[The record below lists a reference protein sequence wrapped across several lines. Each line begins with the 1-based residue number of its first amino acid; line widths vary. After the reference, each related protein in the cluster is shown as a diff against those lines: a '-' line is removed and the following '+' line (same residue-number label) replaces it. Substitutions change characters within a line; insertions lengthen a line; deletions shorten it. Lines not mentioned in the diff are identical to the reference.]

1 MNPRASRVLFL
12 GLDGGVQSV
21 LDPVFERGW
30 MPNLAGFWRRAASGR
45 LRSTEPMVTPVA
57 WTSFS
62 TGRSPLSHGVHDFNY
77 LDPRDRTIRDHD
89 AGTVRGPTIWQ
100 ILSDLGGSVV
110 SLGLPLTHPAPP
122 ARGLIVAGADAPNLT
137 EAFAQCPDFGR
148 RIRVEVPNYTN
159 KLVWKRRP
167 STAEEALIEAQRCR
181 AIFHAQVETAARAD
195 ARVDWTAMM
204 VHFHNLDSLQHRM
217 WPYFD
222 VDETGLRESGFSEA
236 VESSLRGLDDAIGR
250 LLELASLR
258 DAAVVA
264 VSDHG
269 FGPCR
274 SLVNVNGMLRAA
286 GLQRTRVYG
295 TRFRYRAIR
304 VAERFR
310 RWRALRRPGGL
321 APSKARPIDG
331 QISCDW
337 KQTVAF
343 APFGQLCGNIFLNPQ
358 AVAGASADRALAE
371 IIELL
376 KDARDPERG
385 ERLFADVFSSAE
397 RFGVDPAEE
406 GMPDLFALSADGYQA
421 QAKWSERYRNT
432 LLLADPG
439 LPGTHWADG
448 VVAIDAPGVRA
459 GRGLNAE
466 LQDLAPSTLALLGLE
481 VPAKMQGRVL
491 HEAFDH
497 PLEELR
503 GEERAPIP
511 PPSLDD
517 DPLLHVVGS
526 GADFA

>member
-1 MNPRASRVLFL
+1 MTPRASRVLFL
-12 GLDGGVQSV
+12 GLDGGVQTV
-21 LDPVFERGW
+21 LDAAFERGW
-30 MPNLAGFWRRAASGR
+30 MPNLATFWRRAASGR

-62 TGRSPLSHGVHDFNY
+62 TGCSPLTHGVHDFNY
-77 LDPRDRTIRDHD
+77 LDPIDRTIRDHD
-89 AGTVRGPTIWQ
+89 AGTVRTPTIWQ

-122 ARGLIVAGADAPNLT
+122 ARGLIVAGADAPNFA

-148 RIRVEVPNYTN
+148 RVRVEAPSYTN

-167 STAEEALIEAQRCR
+167 STADEALAEAQRCR
-181 AIFHAQVETAARAD
+181 AIFQAQVETASLAG

-222 VDETGLRESGFSEA
+222 VDETGLRDSGFNLA
-236 VESSLRGLDDAIGR
+236 VEQCLRGLDDAIGR
-250 LLELASLR
+250 LLELAASR
-258 DAAVVA
+258 DAAVVV

-274 SLVNVNGMLRAA
+274 ALVNINGMLRAA

-331 QISCDW
+331 QLSCDW
-337 KQTVAF
+337 KHTVAF
-343 APFGQLCGNIFLNPQ
+343 APYGQLCGNIFLNPR
-358 AVAGASADRALAE
+358 AVAGAAADRALAE
-371 IIELL
+371 IIGLL

-385 ERLFADVFSSAE
+385 ERLFADVFSAAE

-421 QAKWSERYRNT
+421 QAKWSERHRNT
-432 LLLADPG
+432 ILLADPG
-439 LPGTHWADG
+439 LPATHWADG
-448 VVAIDAPGVRA
+448 VVAIDAPGARA
-459 GRGLNAE
+459 ERGLDAE
-466 LQDLAPSTLALLGLE
+466 LQDLAPSALAMLGLE
-481 VPAKMQGRVL
+481 VPAHMQGRVL
-491 HEAFDH
+491 HEAFH
-497 PLEELR
+497 NPLTSTSLR
-503 GEERAPIP
+503 GEAPTSAP
-511 PPSLDD
+511 PKS
-517 DPLLHVVGS
+517 DPLLHAVGS
-526 GADFA
+526 GADFV

>member
-1 MNPRASRVLFL
+1 MTPRASRVLFL
-12 GLDGGVQSV
+12 GLDGGVQTI
-21 LDPVFERGW
+21 LDAAFDRGW
-30 MPNLAGFWRRAASGR
+30 MPNLARFWSRAASGR
-45 LRSTEPMVTPVA
+45 LKSTEPMVTPVA

-62 TGRSPLSHGVHDFNY
+62 TGCSPLVHGVHDFNY
-77 LDPRDRTIRDHD
+77 LDPSDRTIRDHD
-89 AGTVRGPTIWQ
+89 ATTARAPTIWQ
-100 ILSDLGGSVV
+100 ILSERGGSVV

-122 ARGLIVAGADAPNLT
+122 ARGLIVAGADAPSFD

-148 RIRVEVPNYTN
+148 RIRAEVPDYTH

-167 STAEEALIEAQRCR
+167 KTAEDALIEAQRCR
-181 AIFHAQVETAARAD
+181 AIFQAQAEAALKAD

-222 VDETGLRESGFSEA
+222 IDDTGLRETGFTQA
-236 VESSLRGLDDAIGR
+236 VEQSLRALDEAIGR
-250 LLELASLR
+250 LLELASQR
-258 DAAVVA
+258 DAAVMV

-310 RWRALRRPGGL
+310 RWRAMRRTGGV

-337 KQTVAF
+337 KHTIAF
-343 APFGQLCGNIFLNPQ
+343 APYGQLCGNIFLNPK

-385 ERLFADVFSSAE
+385 DRLFADVFSAAE
-397 RFGVDPAEE
+397 RFRVDPAQE

-432 LLLADPG
+432 ILLTDPG
-439 LPGTHWADG
+439 LPATHWADG
-448 VVAIDAPGVRA
+448 VVAIDAPGVQTGA
-459 GRGLNAE
+459 TLDAE
-466 LQDLAPSTLALLGLE
+466 LQDLAPSALTLLGLE
-481 VPAKMQGRVL
+481 VPDHMQGRTL
-491 HEAFDH
+491 HEAFAG
-497 PLEELR
+497 PLGSPRAEEP
-503 GEERAPIP
+503 ASASPK
-511 PPSLDD
+511 S
-517 DPLLHVVGS
+517 DPMLHAVGS
-526 GADFA
+526 GADFL

>member
-1 MNPRASRVLFL
+1 MTPRASRVLFL

-21 LDPVFERGW
+21 FDPVFERGW
-30 MPNLAGFWRRAASGR
+30 MPNLAGFWGRAASGR

-62 TGRSPLSHGVHDFNY
+62 TGQPPLTHGVHDFNY
-77 LDPRDRTIRDHD
+77 LDPRDQTIRDHD
-89 AGTVRGPTIWQ
+89 AGTVRSPTIWQ
-100 ILSDLGGSVV
+100 ILGDQGASVV

-122 ARGLIVAGADAPNLT
+122 ARGLIVAGADAPSFA

-148 RIRVEVPNYTN
+148 RIRAEVPDYTH

-167 STAEEALIEAQRCR
+167 STGEDALNEADRCR
-181 AIFHAQVETAARAD
+181 AIFQAQVEAALRAD

-222 VDETGLRESGFSEA
+222 VDDAGLREPGFNEA
-236 VESSLRGLDDAIGR
+236 VERCLRGLDDAIGR
-250 LLELASLR
+250 LLELASR
-258 DAAVVA
+258 RGAAVVA

-274 SLVNVNGMLRAA
+274 LLVNVNGMLRAA

-321 APSKARPIDG
+321 APSKIRPVDG

-337 KQTVAF
+337 KRTIAF
-343 APFGQLCGNIFLNPQ
+343 APFGQLCGNIFLNPG
-358 AVAGASADRALAE
+358 AVAGAAADRALGE

-397 RFGVDPAEE
+397 RFGVDPAQE

-432 LLLADPG
+432 ITMADPG

-448 VVAIDAPGVRA
+448 VVAIDAPGVRP
-459 GRGLNAE
+459 GRRLDAR
-466 LQDLAPSTLALLGLE
+466 LWDVAPSTLALLGLE
-481 VPAKMQGRVL
+481 VPAEMRGRVV
-491 HEAFDH
+491 HEAFHH
-497 PLEELR
+497 PLAEIR
-503 GEERAPIP
+503 TDERTSAPSSP
-511 PPSLDD
+511 PDGAPA
-517 DPLLHVVGS
+517 LHVVGS